1 VHPKRCLV
9 RPYDGLVGIYQ
20 DYAFA
25 QAADNM
31 PEAIEIDGG
40 LNIGHTWI
48 PIELNKPAKPP
59 ANEPH
64 FPERNVE
71 IVGQHARVELSGT
84 SALGDRNLGDNRQKS
99 VILRPASNGKEEV

>member
-1 VHPKRCLV
+1 MHPKRCLV

-25 QAADNM
+25 QAADNV
-31 PEAIEIDGG
+31 PETIEIDGG
-40 LNIGHTWI
+40 LNIGHAWI

-59 ANEPH
+59 ANKPH
-64 FPERNVE
+64 FPEWNVE
-71 IVGQHARVELSGT
+71 IVGAHAPVQLSGRT
-84 SALGDRNLGDNRQKS
+84 AFGDRNLGDNRQKN